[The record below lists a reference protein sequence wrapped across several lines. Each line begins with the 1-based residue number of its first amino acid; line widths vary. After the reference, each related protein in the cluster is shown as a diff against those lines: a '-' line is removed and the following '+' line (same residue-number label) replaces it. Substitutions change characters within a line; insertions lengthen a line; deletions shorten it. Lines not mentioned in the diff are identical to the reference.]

1 MAFAENVF
9 NTIILNVPQRIKELS
24 FLISD
29 IVGGYLFINSTGK
42 MELDR
47 AILIP
52 TVPVTNSGCLTF
64 YYHIHGEAVGE
75 LSVISTGTPQPL
87 LTINGNHGN
96 RWRLAQA
103 EIQRGQVRNYMA
115 GMLKTILKI
124 YSLFIYFCFFLTY
137 FGMYTDVRMNV
148 FLNKNINN

>member
-9 NTIILNVPQRIKELS
+9 NTIILNVPQRIKELT

-64 YYHIHGEAVGE
+64 YYHMHGEAVGE
-75 LSVISTGTPQPL
+75 LSVISTGTPQLL

-96 RWRLAQA
+96 KWRLAQA

-115 GMLKTILKI
+115 GMFNIFTF
-124 YSLFIYFCFFLTY
+124 YLFLFF
-137 FGMYTDVRMNV
+137 
-148 FLNKNINN
+148 